1 MLLVFSVLCSSYY
14 SILKAHSWLPF
25 SSHILSRTPYSFRL
39 QIPLMRQIY
48 NSNHNPPQTVHYTYT
63 YIHTYIMSNKVLKFK
78 IESLFLILLSL
89 NLFLTQFFLCQEPVS
104 SSTYCY
110 RKNSIILDSSF
121 LHFLISI
128 CQQVL
133 WTLPANITICS
144 STLFLLQVSIIS
156 PRPLE

>member
-14 SILKAHSWLPF
+14 SILKAF

-39 QIPLMRQIY
+39 QIPLMCQIY

-89 NLFLTQFFLCQEPVS
+89 NLFLTQFFLCQEPVP

-110 RKNSIILDSSF
+110 RKNSVNYPWFLFSSF
-121 LHFLISI
+121 PYLNLSASPMNSTCKYNHLLFYPISTPSLHHL
-128 CQQVL
+128 
-133 WTLPANITICS
+133 T
-144 STLFLLQVSIIS
+144 
-156 PRPLE
+156 